1 MWIWNGPQATAEVGK
16 TVKFPGTGTRD
27 QNVTIYQSV
36 DFDLK
41 VDTAHST
48 LFSDGTYGSV
58 SVIFQS
64 WFTVG
69 GGWNG
74 LPGSAAIQ
82 NTTAWQHF
90 SLPLGTVLPVPY
102 QLNRLNISFYSNP
115 PQNALGPVKLW
126 IDNVTIKAPPVNVPA
141 PTLGT
146 VTNVPSPV
154 TKAIQGLNVLEDTTG
169 NAFWDR
175 QSLEFITNH
184 NLSWVGRA
192 SSGVTYSF
200 TIVGYPNSQNC
211 EAYMFLVPNAAGN
224 EGGPDWS
231 EPNCIIAELQGG
243 PNNATFSFN
252 IKTNTP
258 NANPAL
264 YASLPYSTVYGQWT
278 VKFTSD
284 TSITLIAP
292 DGVTQTNF
300 SISADAAAKF
310 AETTGFNIYLGM
322 QANQAD
328 GMNQPVVFGS
338 FAVTGVPSAYS
349 ENFLAETS
357 LDTTNVWR
365 MECSQPLA
373 AFILP
378 ATGADWVS
386 WTIPDAGFN
395 TQVAPTVVG
404 DAASWNALSGRI
416 VPLWGGRKQLVNNSD
431 VGGNAGYFRLV
442 KRTFT
447 QLQVLLPGEQNAPN
461 TPTGKT
467 GTPDEVYLSQGGN
480 EDVTVNAVDNNYNIV
495 NSSDTIQLT
504 CSTDPLSFMPNN
516 AAMSGGTATFTDLN
530 AVAFGTTGLQT
541 ITAADVTPGSTIPTA
556 NSSQVLVGN

>member
-1 MWIWNGPQATAEVGK
+1 M
-16 TVKFPGTGTRD
+16 
-27 QNVTIYQSV
+27 
-36 DFDLK
+36 
-41 VDTAHST
+41 
-48 LFSDGTYGSV
+48 
-58 SVIFQS
+58 
-64 WFTVG
+64 
-69 GGWNG
+69 
-74 LPGSAAIQ
+74 
-82 NTTAWQHF
+82 
-90 SLPLGTVLPVPY
+90 
-102 QLNRLNISFYSNP
+102 
-115 PQNALGPVKLW
+115 
-126 IDNVTIKAPPVNVPA
+126 
-141 PTLGT
+141 GT

-431 VGGNAGYFRLV
+431 VGGNAAFFRMI
-442 KRTFT
+442 KRVYSK
-447 QLQVLLPGEQNAPN
+447 LQVLLPGEVGAPN
-461 TPTGKT
+461 TLTGKT
-467 GTPDEVYLSQGGN
+467 GTPTPVSMGAPAYGN
-480 EDVTVNAVDNNYNIV
+480 EDVTVNAVDDNWNIV
-495 NSSDTIQLT
+495 SVNDGITLT
-504 CSTDPLSFMPNN
+504 STDGLAILPGDSALSNGN
-516 AAMSGGTATFTDLN
+516 RDVYWRECRSLWVDGITD
-530 AVAFGTTGLQT
+530 
-541 ITAADVTPGSTIPTA
+541 DH
-556 NSSQVLVGN
+556 SQGY